1 MLKAVLF
8 DVGGVLIRLDESKYY
23 KYLSKISGIE
33 VNKIINTL
41 HILENKIDLGEISIK
56 EFTEAVSKRLGIMK
70 KEVKWLGF
78 LKENISI
85 NKEVVDF
92 AFQLHKRYKIGI
104 ITNADRARYLY
115 VKKHFGKEL
124 KLDKFDHVFV
134 SCYLG
139 MAKPSKRLFEY
150 AINKMGVM
158 PSEAVFIDDHIENV
172 EGARAIG
179 INGILFKK
187 PNDNVEYLKK
197 QIVKIEDSLI

>member
-23 KYLSKISGIE
+23 EYLSKISGIE
-33 VNKIINTL
+33 IDKIINTL
-41 HILENKIDLGEISIK
+41 DILEKKTYVGEISIK

-70 KEVKWLGF
+70 KEVKWLEF
-78 LKENISI
+78 LKENVSI
-85 NKEVVDF
+85 NREVVDF
-92 AFQLHKRYKIGI
+92 ALQLHKKYKVGV

-124 KLDKFDHVFV
+124 GFDKFDHVFV

-150 AINKMGVM
+150 VIKKMRII
-158 PSEAVFIDDHIENV
+158 PRETAFIDDRIENI
-172 EGARAIG
+172 EGAKAVG
-179 INGILFKK
+179 INGILFNK

-197 QIVKIEDSLI
+197 QIEKIEKIT